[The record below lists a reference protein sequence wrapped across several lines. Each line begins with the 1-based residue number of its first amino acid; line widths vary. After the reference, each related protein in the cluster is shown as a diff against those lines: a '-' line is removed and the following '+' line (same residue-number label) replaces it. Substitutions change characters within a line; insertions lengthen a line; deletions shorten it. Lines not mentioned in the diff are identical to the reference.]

1 MLEYDLKSIQDKKA
15 QDHIKLEN
23 LLRRKEYSSLVYK
36 IHRPRQSKKKEL
48 ERKIVYERLKEREMT
63 E

>member
-1 MLEYDLKSIQDKKA
+1 M
-15 QDHIKLEN
+15 
-23 LLRRKEYSSLVYK
+23 YK

-63 E
+63 EQRRHKEEFTELMNDIYVGTKKRKIQPN